1 MGTASGASRVVV
13 ARPNLR
19 GFRGLTFDG
28 FGALLEG
35 GPHRLPSVFERLF
48 RERGGPVDPRATEA
62 WRRAVQEQFAA
73 KTFVAFRD
81 LHRNAFREMFRQFGL
96 SGDLDACVDEA
107 FDEYLRVRAYP
118 EVASVLHQLEKEVA
132 LAIVSNMDTMLLLE
146 ALHNNGLSFTFV
158 VTSEEEQRY
167 KPAPSIFQRAIRYL
181 GLPAENVLHV
191 GDSFEED
198 VVGAS
203 AVGMGSLLI
212 QRSGRRKNPVQ
223 KNAKVVRNL
232 DEVRDFIRR
241 SWE

>member
-1 MGTASGASRVVV
+1 MAA
-13 ARPNLR
+13 
-19 GFRGLTFDG
+19 
-28 FGALLEG
+28 
-35 GPHRLPSVFERLF
+35 
-48 RERGGPVDPRATEA
+48 EA
-62 WRRAVQEQFAA
+62 WRQPVQKQFAA
-73 KTFVAFRD
+73 KSFVAFRD
-81 LHRNAFREMFRQFGL
+81 LHRNAFREMFTQFGL
-96 SGDLDACVDEA
+96 SGDLDASIDEA

-118 EVASVLHQLEKEVA
+118 EVSSVLQQLEKEVA

-158 VTSEEEQRY
+158 ITSEEEQRY

-181 GLPAENVLHV
+181 GLPAENILHV

-212 QRSGRRKNPVQ
+212 QRSGRSKDPVP
-223 KNAKVVRNL
+223 KGTKVVRNL
-232 DEVRDFIRR
+232 GEVRDFVRR

>member
-1 MGTASGASRVVV
+1 
-13 ARPNLR
+13 
-19 GFRGLTFDG
+19 
-28 FGALLEG
+28 
-35 GPHRLPSVFERLF
+35 
-48 RERGGPVDPRATEA
+48 
-62 WRRAVQEQFAA
+62 VQEQFAA

-203 AVGMGSLLI
+203 AVGMGSLMI
-212 QRSGRRKNPVQ
+212 QRSGRSKNPVQ

>member
-1 MGTASGASRVVV
+1 M
-13 ARPNLR
+13 
-19 GFRGLTFDG
+19 
-28 FGALLEG
+28 E
-35 GPHRLPSVFERLF
+35 
-48 RERGGPVDPRATEA
+48 
-62 WRRAVQEQFAA
+62 
-73 KTFVAFRD
+73 
-81 LHRNAFREMFRQFGL
+81 FREMFERFGL

-212 QRSGRRKNPVQ
+212 QRSGRSKSQIQ
-223 KNAKVVRNL
+223 KNAQVVRHPHAAADL
-232 DEVRDFIRR
+232 SLR